1 MSERKLTGRHVLIIT
16 VTAFAVVIGVNLT
29 LAFQAVST
37 FPGLE
42 VDNSY
47 VASQKF
53 DAARN
58 AQEALGWQVAPRYED
73 GVLRIT
79 FTDMAGRAVDV
90 ARLDA
95 TVGRATNVQ
104 QDQAPDFSGYAGDFS
119 APVDLAPGYWN
130 IRLEAEAPDG
140 TLFRQRLELYV
151 RG

>member
-1 MSERKLTGRHVLIIT
+1 MSERQLTGRHVLIIT
-16 VTAFAVVIGVNLT
+16 VTAFAIVIGVNLT

-47 VASQKF
+47 VASQEF
-53 DAARN
+53 NEARD
-58 AQEALGWQVAPRYED
+58 AQESLGWQVAPRYED

-79 FTDMAGRAVDV
+79 FTDMAGRTVEV
-90 ARLDA
+90 SRLDV
-95 TVGRATNVQ
+95 TVGRATHVQ
-104 QDQAPDFSGYAGDFS
+104 DDQTPLFEGFGGVFT
-119 APVDLAPGYWN
+119 APVALGPGYWN
-130 IRLEAEAPDG
+130 LRLEAEAPDG